1 MRDWRA
7 IARAQGLEIAAGEL
21 DRIAQPLEALE
32 EVFRPLIREL
42 TPDMEPAFRLGIED
56 SE

>member
-7 IARAQGLEIAAGEL
+7 IARAHGLEIAAGEL

-42 TPDMEPAFRLGIED
+42 TPEMEPAFRLGLED